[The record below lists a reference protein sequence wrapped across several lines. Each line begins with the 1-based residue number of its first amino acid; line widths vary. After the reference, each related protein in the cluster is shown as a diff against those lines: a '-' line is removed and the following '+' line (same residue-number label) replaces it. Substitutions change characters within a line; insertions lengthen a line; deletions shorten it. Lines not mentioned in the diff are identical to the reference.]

1 MSTLATE
8 RSVKQTA
15 RTESA
20 PAGLWAALSRGAQA
34 PDRTS
39 GLWAALGARRG
50 EPAGPWQALAER
62 TDLARYR
69 PQAVSDVAEEQV
81 TEGDQTFTVIRSPRG
96 NYLRLTPAQRELW
109 HQMDGQRTVAQLG
122 VAAFLQF
129 KQLLPV
135 GDLVTTL
142 RQEGFLIDAPV
153 GLYAGLAQRLEER
166 TAEGWGRRLLRALT
180 GHSWRFAS
188 IDGFYG
194 GLYRYG
200 ARLLFT
206 PLFLVLWALVAL
218 AGFGAFVLLLLN
230 AGQLRVAS
238 AEGLGWDVAG
248 LWAALLLSF
257 FLHESAHALTVKH
270 YRRTLYS
277 GGVML
282 YFGVPAFFV
291 DTTDIWRSPR
301 RARILVSA
309 AGPMSDLFVGGL
321 AALAALLAP
330 EAWYAS
336 VAYKLALTCYI
347 ATLFNSNP
355 LLELDGYFIL
365 VDWLRLPDLRRRALA
380 FVRGPLWQ
388 KLRGVPAETAGVA
401 RLPIA
406 PFSREERIFTLYGAL
421 TLVYTVVAVVFA
433 VQFWN
438 RQLIGTIGAL
448 WRSEALAARMVA
460 GVLVVVVLVPLLAG
474 LALAALGLGR
484 VALGWL
490 IQRGYGRRPELLAAV
505 GVAGALGLAAFAAQ
519 AGPAWYVSGLLVLL
533 WLIALKA
540 LLSLRPDYRRAA
552 IAPAIDSL
560 ALATGLAAIGATLRA
575 LPAIPGLDSVADG
588 LALLLVLLAGF
599 TALLDVN
606 LRQSRPRELFVSG
619 LLLVLAFGLGG
630 LTLLDLLQRRP
641 ELSPGV
647 ALLLAGPAYFATLAL
662 GLLLPLLFALRDSR
676 LIWSWSLAWAAIL
689 VELVAYVADL
699 TLRIPA
705 LDVLAAALW
714 AAGGLV
720 HVATLRQIA
729 PAELD
734 WPADASAS
742 EAERLALAFQHC
754 YAGCYRLMRAVYGAR
769 RTRELDDRMDV
780 LAATANWDVTLD
792 RDEARIGVAVR
803 QLPLDQQGKR
813 YAEVLRYTVATL
825 EELAGVTFARRA
837 VQSAYDALPWT
848 ERETASRLCFP
859 DTPWA
864 HELSRAFGDAQQSRL
879 RLLRQVDLFLQCD
892 DAELAALLRA
902 AREQDAPG
910 GAMLLRAGGPTAGV
924 WIIEAGEVL
933 AKRDG
938 QIVQELH
945 RGATFGG
952 DELLKGCPVELSYV
966 ASLPVALLFI
976 PAREFLALAR
986 EQAPHAVEGPEA
998 AERLRLLER
1007 IALFADAPRQTLR
1020 ALAQLAQERHFE
1032 PKQMIVRQNQPS
1044 GTMYII
1050 RRGHAAVVVRGPED
1064 AAPRLLARLGP
1075 EEVFGELELLR
1086 GTPPVAHVVAHTHL
1100 TVLALP
1106 HAAMRELLLGEGGVA
1121 RGIEQIGTGRLVALR
1136 QLTGKLK
1143 LEA

>member
-1 MSTLATE
+1 MSTLAAE
-8 RSVKQTA
+8 RPVKQTPRHNA
-15 RTESA
+15 Q
-20 PAGLWAALSRGAQA
+20 PGGLWAALERDAQMPGRA
-34 PDRTS
+34 S
-39 GLWAALGARRG
+39 GLWATLAARRG
-50 EPAGPWQALAER
+50 EPAGHWQALDER

-69 PQAVSDVAEEQV
+69 PQAVPDVAEEQV
-81 TEGDQTFTVIRSPRG
+81 AEGDQVFAVIRSPRG

-142 RQEGFLIDAPV
+142 RQEGFLVETPI
-153 GLYAGLAQRLEER
+153 GLYAALAQRLDEL

-194 GLYRYG
+194 AFYRWG

-206 PLFLVLWALVAL
+206 PLFLALWALVAL
-218 AGFGAFVLLLLN
+218 GGLAAFVLLLG
-230 AGQLRVAS
+230 AGPPRFAS
-238 AEGLGWDVAG
+238 AEALGWDLAG
-248 LWAALLLSF
+248 LWAALLVSF

-270 YRRTLYS
+270 FRRTLYS
-277 GGVML
+277 GGMML

-301 RARILVSA
+301 RARVLVSA

-321 AALAALLAP
+321 AAAAALLAP
-330 EAWYAS
+330 EAWYAP
-336 VAYKLALTCYI
+336 VAYKLALTCYV

-380 FVRGPLWQ
+380 FVRGPLWE
-388 KLRGVPAETAGVA
+388 KLRAAPPAGGTA
-401 RLPIA
+401 RLLP

-438 RQLIGTIGAL
+438 RQLIGTIGGL
-448 WRSEALAARMVA
+448 WRSEGLAARVVA
-460 GVLVVVVLVPLLAG
+460 GVLVVLVLVPLLAG

-484 VALGWL
+484 AALAWL
-490 IQRGYGRRPELLAAV
+490 IGRGYGRRPELLAAV
-505 GVAGALGLAAFAAQ
+505 GVVGAVALAAFAART
-519 AGPAWYVSGLLVLL
+519 GPAWYVNGLLVLL

-552 IAPAIDSL
+552 IAPAIDAL

-575 LPAIPGLDSVADG
+575 LPVLPGLDSVADG
-588 LALLLVLLAGF
+588 LALLLGLLAGF

-641 ELSPGV
+641 EIGPGG
-647 ALLLAGPAYFATLAL
+647 ALLLAAPAYFATLAL
-662 GLLLPLLFALRDSR
+662 GLLLPLLFTLRDSR
-676 LIWSWSLAWAAIL
+676 LIWPWSLTWAAVL
-689 VELVAYVADL
+689 VELVAYIADL
-699 TLRIPA
+699 TLRVPA
-705 LDVLAAALW
+705 LEVLAAALW

-729 PAELD
+729 PTELD
-734 WPADASAS
+734 WPADTGAS

-792 RDEARIGVAVR
+792 RDEARVGVALR
-803 QLPLDQQGKR
+803 RLPLDQQGKR

-837 VQSAYDALPWT
+837 MQSAYDALPWT

-864 HELSRAFGDAQQSRL
+864 RELSRVFGDAQQSRL

-892 DAELAALLRA
+892 DAELAALLRSL
-902 AREQDAPG
+902 REQDAPG
-910 GAMLLRAGGPTAGV
+910 GAVLLRAGGPPPGV

-938 QIVQELH
+938 RIVQELH

-952 DELLKGCPVELSYV
+952 DELLRGLPVELTYV

-976 PAREFLALAR
+976 PAPEFLALVR

-1020 ALAQLAQERHFE
+1020 ALAQLAHEQHFE
-1032 PKQMIVRQNQPS
+1032 PRQLIVRQNQPS
-1044 GTMYII
+1044 GMMYII
-1050 RRGHAAVVVRGPED
+1050 RQGQAAVVLRGPGE

-1086 GTPPVAHVVAHTHL
+1086 GTPPVAHVLAHTPL
-1100 TVLALP
+1100 VALALP
-1106 HAAMRELLLGEGGVA
+1106 HTAVRELLLGDGGVA
-1121 RGIEQIGTGRLVALR
+1121 RGIEQIGSGRLVALR
-1136 QLTGKLK
+1136 KVTGR
-1143 LEA
+1143 ET

>member
-1 MSTLATE
+1 MSTPAAE
-8 RSVKQTA
+8 RPVKQTPSRDSPPGGLWA
-15 RTESA
+15 VLRSGAQPVGTPGGLWPALAVRRGES
-20 PAGLWAALSRGAQA
+20 AGLW
-34 PDRTS
+34 
-39 GLWAALGARRG
+39 
-50 EPAGPWQALAER
+50 QALDER

-69 PQAVSDVAEEQV
+69 PQAVPDVAEEQV
-81 TEGDQTFTVIRSPRG
+81 AEGDQMLTVIRSPRG
-96 NYLRLTPAQRELW
+96 TYLRLTPAQRELW

-135 GDLVTTL
+135 GELVTTL
-142 RQEGFLIDAPV
+142 RQEGFLTETPV
-153 GLYAGLAQRLEER
+153 GLYAGLAQRLDER

-180 GHSWRFAS
+180 GHRWHFAS

-194 GLYRYG
+194 ALYRWG
-200 ARLLFT
+200 ARMLFT
-206 PLFLVLWALVAL
+206 PLFMALWAVVGLGGLVAF
-218 AGFGAFVLLLLN
+218 ALLLL
-230 AGQLRVAS
+230 GQQPRFAS
-238 AEGLGWDVAG
+238 AEALGWDLAG

-257 FLHESAHALTVKH
+257 FLHESAHALAVKH
-270 YRRTLYS
+270 FRRTLYS

-291 DTTDIWRSPR
+291 DTTDIWPAPR
-301 RARILVSA
+301 RARMLVSA

-321 AALAALLAP
+321 AAAAALLAP
-330 EAWYAS
+330 EAWYAPL
-336 VAYKLALTCYI
+336 AYKLALTCYV

-365 VDWLRLPDLRRRALA
+365 VDWLRLPELRRRALV
-380 FVRGPLWQ
+380 FVRGPLWE
-388 KLRGVPAETAGVA
+388 KLRGATDAARPAV
-401 RLPIA
+401 

-421 TLVYTVVAVVFA
+421 TLVYTAVAVVFA

-438 RQLIGTIGAL
+438 RQLIGTIGGL
-448 WRSEALAARMVA
+448 WRSEGLVARLVA
-460 GVLVVVVLVPLLAG
+460 GALVVLVLVPLLAG

-484 VALGWL
+484 AALGWL
-490 IQRGYGRRPELLAAV
+490 IQRGYGRRPGLLAAV
-505 GVAGALGLAAFAAQ
+505 GAAGALVPAALAART
-519 AGPAWYVSGLLVLL
+519 GPAWYIGGLLVLL
-533 WLIALKA
+533 WLVALKA

-575 LPAIPGLDSVADG
+575 LPTAPGLDSVADG

-630 LTLLDLLQRRP
+630 LTMLDLLQRRP
-641 ELSPGV
+641 DIALVPGY
-647 ALLLAGPAYFATLAL
+647 ALLLAAPAYFATLAL
-662 GLLLPLLFALRDSR
+662 GLLLPLLFTLRDSR
-676 LIWSWSLAWAAIL
+676 LIWPWSLTWAAIL
-689 VELVAYVADL
+689 VELVAYIADL
-699 TLRIPA
+699 TLRVPA
-705 LDVLAAALW
+705 LDVLAAGLW

-729 PAELD
+729 PAELE
-734 WPADASAS
+734 WPADTGAS

-792 RDEARIGVAVR
+792 RDEARVGVVLR
-803 QLPLDQQGKR
+803 RLPLDQQGKR

-825 EELAGVTFARRA
+825 EELTGVTFARRA
-837 VQSAYDALPWT
+837 VRSAYDALPWT

-864 HELSRAFGDAQQSRL
+864 RELSRAFGDAQQTRL

-892 DAELAALLRA
+892 DAELAALLRSL
-902 AREQDAPG
+902 REQDAPG
-910 GAMLLRAGGPTAGV
+910 GAVLLRAGGAAAGV
-924 WIIEAGEVL
+924 WIVEAGEVL
-933 AKRDG
+933 ARRDG
-938 QIVQELH
+938 RIVQELH

-952 DELLKGCPVELSYV
+952 DELLRGRPVELTYV

-976 PAREFLALAR
+976 PASEFLALAR

-1020 ALAQLAQERHFE
+1020 ALAQLAQEQRFA
-1032 PKQMIVRQNQPS
+1032 PRQLIVRQNQPS

-1050 RRGHAAVVVRGPED
+1050 RQGHAAVVLRGPDE

-1086 GTPPVAHVVAHTHL
+1086 GTPPVAHVVAHTEL
-1100 TVLALP
+1100 VALALP
-1106 HAAMRELLLGEGGVA
+1106 HAAVRELLLGDGGVA
-1121 RGIEQIGTGRLVALR
+1121 RGIEQIGSGRLVALR
-1136 QLTGKLK
+1136 KMA
-1143 LEA
+1143 EA